1 MFFITNH
8 LITREGGFN
17 CELKSEGEDAE
28 SEEAEEGAGDQ
39 DVDAHVGHE
48 QQVGEDEHANNSS
61 QTAQLGDLH
70 NFASLLKVK
79 KQAQKLVQ
87 VDALEIMTF
96 LAFPQISC
104 KTTNNP
110 SLEILCN
117 TL

>member
-1 MFFITNH
+1 MLLLYCSQTEVRLNQGGRGFFFITNH

-79 KQAQKLVQ
+79 K
-87 VDALEIMTF
+87 
-96 LAFPQISC
+96 
-104 KTTNNP
+104 
-110 SLEILCN
+110 
-117 TL
+117 TLTL